1 MTSQE
6 LVAELNTC
14 LGTAAQDR
22 SEFQSGL
29 DQLAK
34 KLKKAKKD
42 LVRMLKKETSKPKR
56 KELKKKLRK
65 AELAYQNIV

>member
-14 LGTAAQDR
+14 LGAAAQDKN
-22 SEFQSGL
+22 EFLSGL